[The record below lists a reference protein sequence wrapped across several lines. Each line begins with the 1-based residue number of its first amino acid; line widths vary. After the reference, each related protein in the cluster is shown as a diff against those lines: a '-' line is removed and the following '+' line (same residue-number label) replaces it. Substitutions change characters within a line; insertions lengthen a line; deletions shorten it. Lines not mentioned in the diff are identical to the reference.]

1 MNISETPTVYKSLLK
16 RVNYMLNKKTIW
28 ITGASSGIGEAC
40 AYLFAEEKANLVLT
54 ATRVEKLKEVQ
65 EKCISLGSQCEIL
78 PYDLSDLD
86 NIDEL
91 TDKAIAAFGKI
102 DTAFLNAG
110 ISQRSK
116 TLDTSFNV
124 DEKIMTVNFFAPV
137 KITKRLMPE
146 MVKNGG
152 GTIAVTSS
160 ISGKFGFPLRSA
172 YASSKFAV
180 YGFFET
186 VHAEYY
192 DDNIRVVMVCPG
204 RIRTNISYN
213 ALEADGKKHA
223 IMDEGQGSGMSAE
236 KAAKKIVRAINNRKP
251 EVLVGGKE
259 LIMVYIKRFL
269 PGLARKLV
277 RKVSST

>member
-1 MNISETPTVYKSLLK
+1 
-16 RVNYMLNKKTIW
+16 MLNNKTIW
-28 ITGASSGIGEAC
+28 ITGASSGIGEAS
-40 AYLFAEEKANLVLT
+40 AYQFAKEKTNLIIT
-54 ATRVEKLKEVQ
+54 ATREDKLKDVQ
-65 EKCISLGSQCEIL
+65 QKCISLGAQCQVL
-78 PYDLSDLD
+78 PYDLSDLE

-91 TDKAIAAFGKI
+91 TDKAISAFGNI
-102 DTAFLNAG
+102 DIVFLNAG

-116 TLDTSFNV
+116 TLETSFAV
-124 DEKIMTVNFFAPV
+124 YEKIMSVNFFAPV
-137 KITKRLMPE
+137 KITKRLLPKMIE
-146 MVKNGG
+146 EGG

-192 DDNIRVVMVCPG
+192 NDNIRVVMVCPG
-204 RIRTNISYN
+204 RIKTNISFN
-213 ALEADGKKHA
+213 ALEADGTKHA
-223 IMDEGQGSGMSAE
+223 KMDSSQQGGMSAE
-236 KAAKKIVRAINNRKP
+236 KAAIKIVRAINNRKP

-259 LIMVYIKRFL
+259 LIMVYLKRFF

-277 RKVSST
+277 RKVSAT